1 MHCSGS
7 TRIKGHLVSTHSDRR
22 PRNDDSRAT
31 AREPVLW
38 QSVWRVIAGLL
49 ATGAALWAVNEL
61 QQLIGMLVVAFFFSL
76 ALEPLVRWVQ
86 GRTSRS
92 RPATVG
98 IVFLC
103 FTVFLVGMVLI
114 LIPAITELAR
124 SIGERSAGWA
134 ESISEWATEMG
145 VGDGVATGAIEDGV
159 SDLAAFVEAWAT
171 SYIGT
176 FLGIAST
183 GIGLVFTLATI
194 AMFTFYLTA
203 DSPRLTR
210 LVLSWFPPERQ
221 TRLGWTLDQAVVQTG
236 GYFYSRSILMLIN
249 GAGFFFVMVLVG
261 MPTSFALPLA
271 AFGGFVSVFIPTVG
285 TYIGAAIP
293 ILVTLGVQGLTAAL
307 VLLGYVLIYQQ
318 VENLWLSPR
327 ISSQTM
333 ELNPAV
339 AFGAAIAGGSL
350 AGAMGAFMALPVAAL
365 VMSFAQHYGTS
376 YDVVYESESTREPVT
391 GDAAE

>member
-1 MHCSGS
+1 
-7 TRIKGHLVSTHSDRR
+7 
-22 PRNDDSRAT
+22 
-31 AREPVLW
+31 
-38 QSVWRVIAGLL
+38 
-49 ATGAALWAVNEL
+49 
-61 QQLIGMLVVAFFFSL
+61 
-76 ALEPLVRWVQ
+76 
-86 GRTSRS
+86 
-92 RPATVG
+92 
-98 IVFLC
+98 
-103 FTVFLVGMVLI
+103 
-114 LIPAITELAR
+114 
-124 SIGERSAGWA
+124 
-134 ESISEWATEMG
+134 
-145 VGDGVATGAIEDGV
+145 
-159 SDLAAFVEAWAT
+159 
-171 SYIGT
+171 
-176 FLGIAST
+176 
-183 GIGLVFTLATI
+183 
-194 AMFTFYLTA
+194 
-203 DSPRLTR
+203 
-210 LVLSWFPPERQ
+210 
-221 TRLGWTLDQAVVQTG
+221 
-236 GYFYSRSILMLIN
+236 
-249 GAGFFFVMVLVG
+249 MVLVG

-307 VLLGYVLIYQQ
+307 VLLGYVLVYQQ